1 MDAVQLS
8 ETVVGHSDGED
19 IWRKKYHNMKRKCEE
34 YEELNSIVLT
44 RTKKIRE
51 MISQAAAEKRLL
63 MKRLE
68 QYGMVALHLSPP
80 SSPQDE
86 RLPPLKVEQHTPP
99 PLVIEDTLQPH
110 EFRAP
115 PVLSPLPTPKCEP
128 SPKPPNSKPKSS
140 KGKGGGGGRKKR
152 GDGNSNA
159 PKKPSNAF
167 FWFCQE
173 HRGSL
178 QDQFRGEGVA
188 GQHDLTKILA
198 KLWSEATAEDKKQYY
213 QKYEEDK
220 RRYDREMKAF
230 LASEQQKAA
239 AAAAA
244 ATPQDAPATV

>member
-8 ETVVGHSDGED
+8 ETVVCQSNGEG
-19 IWRKKYHNMKRKCEE
+19 IWHKKYSIMKRKCEE
-34 YEELNSIVLT
+34 YEELNSIMLT

-51 MISQAAAEKRLL
+51 MICQSEAEKRLL

-68 QYGMVALHLSPP
+68 QFGMVAFRMSPP
-80 SSPQDE
+80 SSPQY
-86 RLPPLKVEQHTPP
+86 EQLSQPKAELRTPP
-99 PLVIEDTLQPH
+99 PLAIEDPLLPLSAH
-110 EFRAP
+110 EFKP
-115 PVLSPLPTPKCEP
+115 PPALSPLPTPKAEL
-128 SPKPPNSKPKSS
+128 SPKPPTSKQKPT
-140 KGKGGGGGRKKR
+140 KGKGGGRKRK
-152 GDGNSNA
+152 GDGNSNV

-198 KLWSEATAEDKKQYY
+198 KLWSEATAEDKQQYY
-213 QKYEEDK
+213 QKYDVDK

-230 LASEQQKAA
+230 VASEQQKA
-239 AAAAA
+239 
-244 ATPQDAPATV
+244 TTVAHQR